1 MFPESFLTMGCSQVF
16 KKVNINDTNFDKLII
31 CQNGLRKPHFV
42 SRLSP
47 SDQFSQNYDTCSKTI
62 TWWRGAATQS
72 TIFQMVDRLEQLQ
85 LSDQPVQSA
94 DNRNGT
100 LSSLQTLMVSRYE
113 ALQMMYVKIRY
124 KLVFNARK
132 LSWKGFTNI
141 LSVKTVMQS
150 WKAHF

>member
-62 TWWRGAATQS
+62 TWWGGLQHKARYFKWLTGWNNCNYLAS
-72 TIFQMVDRLEQLQ
+72 LYKLLTIETAHSV
-85 LSDQPVQSA
+85 
-94 DNRNGT
+94 
-100 LSSLQTLMVSRYE
+100 VSRHSWYPE
-113 ALQMMYVKIRY
+113 MRLSKWCKLKNTVYIKFPNQGD
-124 KLVFNARK
+124 KLVSSTRFN
-132 LSWKGFTNI
+132 SI
-141 LSVKTVMQS
+141 YI
-150 WKAHF
+150 

>member
-1 MFPESFLTMGCSQVF
+1 
-16 KKVNINDTNFDKLII
+16 
-31 CQNGLRKPHFV
+31 
-42 SRLSP
+42 
-47 SDQFSQNYDTCSKTI
+47 
-62 TWWRGAATQS
+62 
-72 TIFQMVDRLEQLQ
+72 MVDRLEQLQ